1 MLRICS
7 FCSTWIAVAFCE
19 SFFILQVDQTLL
31 QFLGDK
37 NEGTPELGSSL
48 SRRKASI
55 GVKNAGEFGLFSA
68 LFECPL

>member
-7 FCSTWIAVAFCE
+7 FCSTWIAVFLRAL
-19 SFFILQVDQTLL
+19 FILQVDQTSL

-68 LFECPL
+68 LF